1 MYPQAYNPNKTPQAE
16 QDHCNVSSTWCLCAP
31 QFAFCLD
38 KVKTCPFVDS
48 SWVICMR
55 VQHQGSQPCSL
66 NRPVCSDGTA
76 AYSWFP
82 WVIQLT
88 FEKELME
95 WGKVTL
101 KIPSS
106 SFLPVLVYLLL
117 STYFTPKVYFFSAFC
132 NWLELVLL
140 FWQLLELTSCFCP
153 SHWTAVLSWEGRMVR
168 VSSVHCYRS
177 VNVLLNWGEM
187 KIEAQFIKNRT
198 TVCHRGCY
206 REVFIKKKK
215 NAKVCV
221 ERFPNSLRCLF
232 SPVINTGIL

>member
-1 MYPQAYNPNKTPQAE
+1 MGGHE
-16 QDHCNVSSTWCLCAP
+16 CLLFLWKQCIHRLTIPIKLPRLSKITVMWAVLDVCVLHS
-31 QFAFCLD
+31 FAFCLD

-48 SWVICMR
+48 SWVICMG
-55 VQHQGSQPCSL
+55 VQHQGSQPCSP

-117 STYFTPKVYFFSAFC
+117 STYFTPKVYFFQLSA
-132 NWLELVLL
+132 
-140 FWQLLELTSCFCP
+140 TD
-153 SHWTAVLSWEGRMVR
+153 LS
-168 VSSVHCYRS
+168 
-177 VNVLLNWGEM
+177 
-187 KIEAQFIKNRT
+187 
-198 TVCHRGCY
+198 
-206 REVFIKKKK
+206 
-215 NAKVCV
+215 
-221 ERFPNSLRCLF
+221 
-232 SPVINTGIL
+232 

>member
-1 MYPQAYNPNKTPQAE
+1 
-16 QDHCNVSSTWCLCAP
+16 
-31 QFAFCLD
+31 
-38 KVKTCPFVDS
+38 
-48 SWVICMR
+48 MR

-206 REVFIKKKK
+206 REVFKKKKKKK
-215 NAKVCV
+215 NKCKSMC
-221 ERFPNSLRCLF
+221 RKISQLITLSFFPSNQYWHSLSIRSYWSLEF
-232 SPVINTGIL
+232 SPETSVAYCCSHLLTGAGNLQVSSQVRSTFRSMK